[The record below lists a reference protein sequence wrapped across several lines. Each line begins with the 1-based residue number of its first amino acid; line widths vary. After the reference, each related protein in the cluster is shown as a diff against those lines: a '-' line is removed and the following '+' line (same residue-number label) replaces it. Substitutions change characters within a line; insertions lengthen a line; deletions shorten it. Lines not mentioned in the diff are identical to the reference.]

1 MSLKD
6 NHLKKNNLFIESLG
20 GVVLLRLFLIF
31 AALLSMPQLAMA
43 EEQIVNLG
51 LTGTE
56 RGISTVLIFIVAYGF
71 VMAEEFTGLR
81 KAKPVIIAAA
91 VIWAHAA
98 VLAAEAG
105 VSTEAL
111 HEAFEFNLKEYAALM
126 LFLLVAMTYINAMAE
141 RNVFE
146 ALRSWM
152 IRKEFGYKKLFWI
165 TGIITFFLSAVA
177 DNLTSALLVG
187 AVVLAVGKDNEKFV
201 AIGFVNLVV
210 AANAGGAFSPFGDI
224 TTLMVWQAGYAEFFD
239 FFHLFIPSVVN
250 YLVPAFFMYLA
261 VPDEQPVA
269 TNEAAVQLKPGA
281 VQVCVLFA
289 LTIVTAVSFKQV
301 LHLPPFMGM
310 MAGLGVLMVYGFRL
324 KTLYSSGEHDEF
336 DIFDKV
342 RDAEWDTLFFFFG
355 VVFAVGGLGYIG
367 YLELIAAGMYDG
379 LGQTPANIIV
389 GVISA
394 IVDNIPVMF
403 AVLSMNLDM
412 DLYQWLLVTLTAG
425 TGGSML
431 SVGSAAGVALM
442 GSSNH
447 KYTFFSHIKWTPVIA
462 LGYIASI
469 IMHYLING

>member
-1 MSLKD
+1 MR
-6 NHLKKNNLFIESLG
+6 
-20 GVVLLRLFLIF
+20 GVYLMRMILVFAGLLFL
-31 AALLSMPQLAMA
+31 PQMAMA
-43 EEQIVNLG
+43 EETILG

-56 RGISTVLIFIVAYGF
+56 RGIYTVLIFIVAYGF

-81 KAKPVIIAAA
+81 KSKPVILAAG
-91 VIWAHAA
+91 VIWGHAA
-98 VLAAEAG
+98 ILARDAG
-105 VSTEAL
+105 VSTEQL
-111 HEAFEFNLKEYAALM
+111 HEVFESNLTEYAALM

-152 IRKEFGYKKLFWI
+152 IRKQFSYKQLFWV

-187 AVVLAVGKDNEKFV
+187 AVVLAVGKGNDKFV
-201 AIGFVNLVV
+201 AIGLVNLVV

-239 FFHLFIPSVVN
+239 FFALFVPSVVN
-250 YLVPAFFMYLA
+250 YIIPAGFMYLA
-261 VPDEQPVA
+261 LPDEKPTA
-269 TNEAAVQLKPGA
+269 TDEKPVQLKPGA
-281 VQVCVLFA
+281 IQVCVLFL
-289 LTIVTAVSFKQV
+289 LTIVTAVSFKQF

-310 MAGLGVLMVYGFRL
+310 MVGMSVLMIYGYSIN
-324 KTLYSSGEHDEF
+324 KLYQDENF
-336 DIFDKV
+336 DVFNEV

-367 YLELIAAGMYDG
+367 YLELISSAMYDG
-379 LGQTPANIIV
+379 LGATTANVLV
-389 GVISA
+389 GIISA

-403 AVLSMNLDM
+403 AVLNMDLEM

-425 TGGSML
+425 TGGSLL

-442 GSSNH
+442 GQSNH

-462 LGYIASI
+462 LGYFASAFV
-469 IMHYLING
+469 HYLVNG

>member
-1 MSLKD
+1 
-6 NHLKKNNLFIESLG
+6 
-20 GVVLLRLFLIF
+20 
-31 AALLSMPQLAMA
+31 MPQLAMA
-43 EEQIVNLG
+43 EEAITNLG

-56 RGISTVLIFIVAYGF
+56 RGIYTVLIFIIAYGF

-81 KAKPVIIAAA
+81 KSKPVIIAAA

-152 IRKEFGYKKLFWI
+152 VRKQFGYRQLFLI
-165 TGIITFFLSAVA
+165 TGIVTFFLSAIA
-177 DNLTSALLVG
+177 DNLTAALLVG
-187 AVVLAVGKDNEKFV
+187 AVVLAVGKDNEKFI

-239 FFHLFIPSVVN
+239 FFNLFIPSVVN
-250 YLVPAFFMYLA
+250 YAVPAAIMYLA
-261 VPDEQPVA
+261 VPDEQPPV
-269 TNEAAVQLKPGA
+269 TNEAAVVLKPGA
-281 VQVCVLFA
+281 VQICILFV

-310 MAGLGVLMVYGFRL
+310 MAGLGVLMVYGYRL
-324 KTLYSSGEHDEF
+324 QTLYKSNTDDDQHSSF

-367 YLELIAAGMYDG
+367 YLELLSEGMYGG
-379 LGQTPANIIV
+379 LGQTTANILV
-389 GVISA
+389 GVMSA

-442 GSSNH
+442 GASKH
-447 KYTFFSHIKWTPVIA
+447 KYTFFSHLKWTPVIA
-462 LGYIASI
+462 IGYAASI
-469 IMHYLING
+469 FVHYLVNG

>member
-1 MSLKD
+1 MRMILVFAG
-6 NHLKKNNLFIESLG
+6 L
-20 GVVLLRLFLIF
+20 LFL
-31 AALLSMPQLAMA
+31 PQMAMA
-43 EEQIVNLG
+43 EETILG

-56 RGISTVLIFIVAYGF
+56 RGIYTVLIFIVAYGF

-81 KAKPVIIAAA
+81 KSKPVILAAG
-91 VIWAHAA
+91 VIWGHAA
-98 VLAAEAG
+98 ILARDAG
-105 VSTEAL
+105 VSTEQL
-111 HEAFEFNLKEYAALM
+111 HKVFESNLTEYAALM

-152 IRKEFGYKKLFWI
+152 IRKQFSYKQLFWV

-187 AVVLAVGKDNEKFV
+187 AVVLAVGKGNDKFV
-201 AIGFVNLVV
+201 AIGLVNLVV

-239 FFHLFIPSVVN
+239 FFALFIPSVVN
-250 YLVPAFFMYLA
+250 YVIPAGFMYLA
-261 VPDEQPVA
+261 LPDEKPTA
-269 TNEAAVQLKPGA
+269 TDEKPVQLKPGA
-281 VQVCVLFA
+281 IQVCVLFL
-289 LTIVTAVSFKQV
+289 LTIVTAVSFKQF

-310 MAGLGVLMVYGFRL
+310 MVGMSVLMIYGYSIN
-324 KTLYSSGEHDEF
+324 KLYQDENF
-336 DIFDKV
+336 DVFNEV

-367 YLELIAAGMYDG
+367 YLELISSAMYDG
-379 LGQTPANIIV
+379 LGATTANVLV
-389 GVISA
+389 GIISA

-403 AVLSMNLDM
+403 AVLNMDLEM

-425 TGGSML
+425 TGGSLL

-442 GSSNH
+442 GQSNH

-462 LGYIASI
+462 LGYFASAFV
-469 IMHYLING
+469 HYLVNG

>member
-1 MSLKD
+1 
-6 NHLKKNNLFIESLG
+6 
-20 GVVLLRLFLIF
+20 
-31 AALLSMPQLAMA
+31 MA
-43 EEQIVNLG
+43 ESFNNLG

-56 RGISTVLIFIVAYGF
+56 RGIYTVLVFIVAYGF

-81 KAKPVIIAAA
+81 KSKPVILVAAI
-91 VIWAHAA
+91 IWAHAA
-98 VLAAEAG
+98 YMAAEAG
-105 VSTEAL
+105 VSTEEL
-111 HEAFEFNLKEYAALM
+111 HEVFEFNLKEYAALM

-152 IRKEFGYKKLFWI
+152 VRKEFGYKKLFWI
-165 TGIITFFLSAVA
+165 TGFITFFLSAVA

-201 AIGFVNLVV
+201 SISFVNLVV

-239 FFHLFIPSVVN
+239 FFALFIPSLVN
-250 YLVPAFFMYLA
+250 YIVPAVFMYMA
-261 VPDEQPVA
+261 IPDEQPIA
-269 TNEAAVQLKPGA
+269 SGEAAVKLKPGA
-281 VQVCVLFA
+281 IPVCLLFVF
-289 LTIVTAVSFKQV
+289 TIVIAVSFKQF

-310 MAGLGVLMVYGFRL
+310 MAGLSLLMIYGFRINR
-324 KTLYSSGEHDEF
+324 LYTTKEGDGF

-367 YLELIAAGMYDG
+367 YLELLSGAMYDG
-379 LGQTPANIIV
+379 LGDTGANILV
-389 GVISA
+389 GVMSA

-403 AVLSMNLDM
+403 AVLSMDLDM
-412 DLYQWLLVTLTAG
+412 ELYQWLLVTLTAG
-425 TGGSML
+425 VGGSML

-442 GSSNH
+442 GQSNH
-447 KYTFFSHIKWTPVIA
+447 KYTFFSHLKWTPVIA
-462 LGYIASI
+462 MGYIASI
-469 IMHYLING
+469 FTHYLVNG

>member
-1 MSLKD
+1 MR
-6 NHLKKNNLFIESLG
+6 
-20 GVVLLRLFLIF
+20 GVYLMRMILVFAGLLFL
-31 AALLSMPQLAMA
+31 PQMAMA
-43 EEQIVNLG
+43 EETILG

-56 RGISTVLIFIVAYGF
+56 RGIYTVLIFIVAYGF

-81 KAKPVIIAAA
+81 KSKPVILAAG
-91 VIWAHAA
+91 VIWGHAA
-98 VLAAEAG
+98 ILARDAG
-105 VSTEAL
+105 VSTEQL
-111 HEAFEFNLKEYAALM
+111 HEVFESNLTEYAALM

-152 IRKEFGYKKLFWI
+152 IRKQFSYKQLFWV

-187 AVVLAVGKDNEKFV
+187 AVVLAVGKGNDKFV
-201 AIGFVNLVV
+201 AIGLVNLVV

-239 FFHLFIPSVVN
+239 FFALFIPSVVN
-250 YLVPAFFMYLA
+250 YIIPAGFMYLA
-261 VPDEQPVA
+261 LPDEKPTA
-269 TNEAAVQLKPGA
+269 TDEKPVQLKPGA
-281 VQVCVLFA
+281 IQVCVLFL
-289 LTIVTAVSFKQV
+289 LTIVTAVSFKQF

-310 MAGLGVLMVYGFRL
+310 MVGMSVLMIYGYSIN
-324 KTLYSSGEHDEF
+324 KLYQDENF
-336 DIFDKV
+336 DVFNEV

-367 YLELIAAGMYDG
+367 YLELISSAMYDG
-379 LGQTPANIIV
+379 LGATTANVLV
-389 GVISA
+389 GIISA

-403 AVLSMNLDM
+403 AVLNMDLEM

-425 TGGSML
+425 TGGSLL

-442 GSSNH
+442 GQSNH

-462 LGYIASI
+462 LGYFASAFV
-469 IMHYLING
+469 HYLVNG

>member
-1 MSLKD
+1 M
-6 NHLKKNNLFIESLG
+6 G
-20 GVVLLRLFLIF
+20 
-31 AALLSMPQLAMA
+31 MPQLAMA
-43 EEQIVNLG
+43 EEAISNLG

-56 RGISTVLIFIVAYGF
+56 RGIYTVLIFIIAYGF

-81 KAKPVIIAAA
+81 KSKPVIIAAA

-152 IRKEFGYKKLFWI
+152 VRKQFGYRQLFLI
-165 TGIITFFLSAVA
+165 TGVVTFFLSAIA
-177 DNLTSALLVG
+177 DNLTAALLVG
-187 AVVLAVGKDNEKFV
+187 AVVLAVGKDNEKFI
-201 AIGFVNLVV
+201 AIGFVNLVI

-239 FFHLFIPSVVN
+239 FFNLFIPSVVN
-250 YLVPAFFMYLA
+250 YAVPAAIMYFA
-261 VPDEQPVA
+261 VPDEQPPA
-269 TNEAAVQLKPGA
+269 THEEAVVLKPGA
-281 VQVCVLFA
+281 IQVCVLFV

-310 MAGLGVLMVYGFRL
+310 MAGLGVLMVYGYRIQ
-324 KTLYSSGEHDEF
+324 TLYKSNVDDDRHSPF

-367 YLELIAAGMYDG
+367 YLELLSEAMYDG
-379 LGQTPANIIV
+379 LGQTPANILV
-389 GVISA
+389 GVMSA
-394 IVDNIPVMF
+394 IVDNIPVMC

-447 KYTFFSHIKWTPVIA
+447 KYTFFSHLKWTPVIA
-462 LGYIASI
+462 AGYAASI
-469 IMHYLING
+469 VVHYLVNG

>member
-1 MSLKD
+1 M
-6 NHLKKNNLFIESLG
+6 FR
-20 GVVLLRLFLIF
+20 LLLVF
-31 AALLSMPQLAMA
+31 AALFCMPQMAMA

-56 RGISTVLIFIVAYGF
+56 RGIYTVLIFIIAYGF

-81 KAKPVIIAAA
+81 KSKPVIVAAA
-91 VIWAHAA
+91 IIWAHAA

-111 HEAFEFNLKEYAALM
+111 HQAFEFNLKEYAALM

-187 AVVLAVGKDNEKFV
+187 AVVLAVGKDNEKFI

-239 FFHLFIPSVVN
+239 FFKLFIPSVVN
-250 YLVPAFFMYLA
+250 YVVPAFFMYLA
-261 VPDEQPVA
+261 VPDEQPHA
-269 TNEAAVQLKPGA
+269 TNEAAIKLKPGA
-281 VQVCVLFA
+281 IQVCVLFA

-310 MAGLGVLMVYGFRL
+310 MAGLGVLMIYGFRI
-324 KTLYSSGEHDEF
+324 KTLYSSGEGEEHDSF

-367 YLELIAAGMYDG
+367 YLELISAGMYDG
-379 LGQTPANIIV
+379 LGQTPANILV
-389 GVISA
+389 GLISA

-403 AVLSMNLDM
+403 AVLSMNLNM

-469 IMHYLING
+469 FVHYLING

>member
-1 MSLKD
+1 VITLRVICLSLF
-6 NHLKKNNLFIESLG
+6 LFIHE
-20 GVVLLRLFLIF
+20 GVVLLRLLLVLAGLLFL
-31 AALLSMPQLAMA
+31 PQLAMA
-43 EEQIVNLG
+43 EVYEEDFTNLG

-56 RGISTVLIFIVAYGF
+56 RGIYTVLIFVIAYGF

-81 KAKPVIIAAA
+81 KSKPVILAAGI
-91 VIWAHAA
+91 IWAHAA
-98 VLAAEAG
+98 ILAAEAG
-105 VSTEAL
+105 VTTEQL
-111 HEAFEFNLKEYAALM
+111 HEAFEYNLTEYAALM

-152 IRKEFGYKKLFWI
+152 IRKEFGYKQLFWV

-187 AVVLAVGKDNEKFV
+187 AVVMAVGKGNDKFV
-201 AIGFVNLVV
+201 AVGLVNLVV

-239 FFHLFIPSVVN
+239 FFALFIPSVVN
-250 YLVPAFFMYLA
+250 YVVPACFMYMA
-261 VPDEQPVA
+261 VPDEKPVA
-269 TNEAAVQLKPGA
+269 SNEAAVLLKPGA
-281 VQVCVLFA
+281 IQVCVLFL
-289 LTIVTAVSFKQV
+289 LTIVTAVSFKQF

-310 MAGLGVLMVYGFRL
+310 MVGLSVLMIYGFSIN
-324 KTLYSSGEHDEF
+324 KLYHDQSF

-355 VVFAVGGLGYIG
+355 VVFSVGGLGYIG
-367 YLELIAAGMYDG
+367 YLELLAGGMYDG
-379 LGQTPANIIV
+379 LGDTTANVLV
-389 GVISA
+389 GFISA

-403 AVLSMNLDM
+403 AVLNMNLEM
-412 DLYQWLLVTLTAG
+412 DLYQWLMVTLTAG

-442 GSSNH
+442 GTSNH
-447 KYTFFSHIKWTPVIA
+447 KYTFFSHMKWAPYIA
-462 LGYIASI
+462 LGYFASI
-469 IMHYLING
+469 FTHYLVNG

>member
-1 MSLKD
+1 MRLM
-6 NHLKKNNLFIESLG
+6 L
-20 GVVLLRLFLIF
+20 VL
-31 AALLSMPQLAMA
+31 AALLFVPQMA
-43 EEQIVNLG
+43 FAEDFANLG

-56 RGISTVLIFIVAYGF
+56 RGIYTVLIFIIAYGF

-81 KAKPVIIAAA
+81 KSKPVILVAGI
-91 VIWAHAA
+91 IWAHAA
-98 VLAAEAG
+98 ILASEAG
-105 VSTEAL
+105 VSTEDL
-111 HEAFEFNLKEYAALM
+111 HKAFEFNLKEYAELM

-152 IRKEFGYKKLFWI
+152 VRKGFGYKKLFWI

-187 AVVLAVGKDNEKFV
+187 AVVLAVGGNNEKFV
-201 AIGFVNLVV
+201 SIGFVNLVV

-239 FFHLFIPSVVN
+239 FFKLFIPSAVN
-250 YLVPAFFMYLA
+250 YAVPAVIMYMA
-261 VPDEQPVA
+261 VPDEYPEE
-269 TNEAAVQLKPGA
+269 TNEEAVQIKPGGVA
-281 VQVCVLFA
+281 ICVLFA
-289 LTIVTAVSFKQV
+289 LTICIAVSFKQV

-310 MAGLGVLMVYGFRL
+310 MVGLSILMIYGYRINL
-324 KTLYSSGEHDEF
+324 LYSSQKDEGF
-336 DIFDKV
+336 DIFNKV

-367 YLELIAAGMYDG
+367 YLELLSGAMYDG
-379 LGQTPANIIV
+379 LGQTGANILV
-389 GVISA
+389 GILSA

-425 TGGSML
+425 VGGSML

-442 GSSNH
+442 GQSNH
-447 KYTFFSHIKWTPVIA
+447 KYTFFSHLKWTPAIA
-462 LGYIASI
+462 AGYAASI
-469 IMHYLING
+469 FAHYLVNG

>member
-1 MSLKD
+1 MLR
-6 NHLKKNNLFIESLG
+6 LLFIFFALM
-20 GVVLLRLFLIF
+20 GV
-31 AALLSMPQLAMA
+31 PQLAMA
-43 EEQIVNLG
+43 EEAIGNLG

-56 RGISTVLIFIVAYGF
+56 RGIYTVLIFIIAYGF
-71 VMAEEFTGLR
+71 VMAEEFTGMR
-81 KAKPVIIAAA
+81 KSKPVIIAAA

-152 IRKEFGYKKLFWI
+152 VRKQFGYRQLFLI
-165 TGIITFFLSAVA
+165 TGVVTFFLSAVA
-177 DNLTSALLVG
+177 DNLTAALLVG
-187 AVVLAVGKDNEKFV
+187 AVVLAVGKDNEKFI
-201 AIGFVNLVV
+201 AIGFVNLVI

-224 TTLMVWQAGYAEFFD
+224 TTLMVWQAGYADFFD
-239 FFHLFIPSVVN
+239 FFNLFIPSVVN
-250 YLVPAFFMYLA
+250 YAIPAAVMYFA
-261 VPDEQPVA
+261 VPDEQPPV
-269 TNEAAVQLKPGA
+269 THEEAVVLKPGA
-281 VQVCVLFA
+281 IQVCVLFV

-324 KTLYSSGEHDEF
+324 QTLYKSDNNDGRHSSF

-367 YLELIAAGMYDG
+367 YLELLSEGMYGG
-379 LGQTPANIIV
+379 LGQTPANILV
-389 GVISA
+389 GVMSA

-412 DLYQWLLVTLTAG
+412 DLYQWLLVTLAAG

-442 GSSNH
+442 GASKH
-447 KYTFFSHIKWTPVIA
+447 KYTFFSHLKWTPVIA
-462 LGYIASI
+462 VGYVASI
-469 IMHYLING
+469 FVHYLING